1 MVYCCSEEMWKC
13 ACDNEGFFNDGF
25 VDMTLLDTFLKKC
38 CAEKEG
44 CPEECKLSCEL
55 VMEKYDTDKSGNLN
69 RCEFDALSV
78 CIM

>member
-1 MVYCCSEEMWKC
+1 
-13 ACDNEGFFNDGF
+13 
-25 VDMTLLDTFLKKC
+25 MTELDAFLKKC